1 MFLKKKLH
9 LKNMKQQQFS
19 SIPLKKIKINTLK
32 KKKATYSIAKSSSS
46 HMIFFLKI
54 IIVHTNLPK
63 MFLDKVKKKKKL

>member
-1 MFLKKKLH
+1 MCVKKKVH

-46 HMIFFLKI
+46 HMTFF
-54 IIVHTNLPK
+54 
-63 MFLDKVKKKKKL
+63 